1 MKIFAGVQRSRA
13 NGKVTPSGVGRIC
26 NWTPDLK
33 GPTADEYPSFGAYQR
48 SLTLKCDEGEP
59 GIITWTPDKNTP
71 DTVYYQ
77 CFTHRHLGWKINVVD
92 GCDGEV
98 QASERKEIII
108 EDFEAEP
115 SIRHESK
122 VYPSDNFL
130 KQHEKDLIKH
140 HNMNEA
146 PPKSINGTEIPNE
159 LSKLIAEGIKTA
171 EALEAQLAKEQKLKV
186 NKTRF
191 EGDVPNHESKI
202 PPTEI
207 KHHNVRRPVHPL
219 GPIPQLAPRPHFS
232 SSQIPIYLRSP
243 QPQLY
248 QTYRPLKVPISM
260 QQGRRPLPVPVP
272 MPADK
277 IPQREKI
284 PQRNHYLLPQQ
295 SIQVNHYRK
304 PVPQMSN
311 LPHLGNRNYHKG
323 KLPPPPPL
331 QSISSGPHKPVLLL
345 GEPTEI
351 KPFYKGSDVVVGKPS
366 KSQIELQTAFKNK
379 KINEQYLIKGS
390 NRKPEKA
397 PARSPF
403 KEPFQA
409 KNESRQIDDLATNS
423 GFKADSIIVESGFRP
438 IFRRED
444 VEVINDDDVSLEYD
458 NENDKVSFTIP
469 SISRRSDSDFH
480 DVYEGEGQ
488 FIQSDDPQS
497 FEPMF
502 IPSPEDVAALPLV
515 NSSSNDPTDVMVAE
529 ASDRQGVLYL
539 PPHEVKRSAVLDP
552 LDLKDPLPAETFQK
566 LSSKTKKFI
575 QDNPQFVP
583 YSGELPKDL
592 MLQVYRDSSIS
603 NREKNQNLP
612 VISTKLSAV
621 NSNIDTI

>member
-1 MKIFAGVQRSRA
+1 M
-13 NGKVTPSGVGRIC
+13 
-26 NWTPDLK
+26 
-33 GPTADEYPSFGAYQR
+33 
-48 SLTLKCDEGEP
+48 KCDEGEP

-92 GCDGEV
+92 ACDGQV

-146 PPKSINGTEIPNE
+146 PPKNFNDTEIPSE

-171 EALEAQLAKEQKLKV
+171 EALEAQLAKDQKDKV

-191 EGDVPNHESKI
+191 EGDVPNHEQKI
-202 PPTEI
+202 PPTEL
-207 KHHNVRRPVHPL
+207 KHHNLRRPVPPL
-219 GPIPQLAPRPHFS
+219 GPLPQLSPRPHFS
-232 SSQIPIYLRSP
+232 SSQIPIYLRPP
-243 QPQLY
+243 QTQLY

-272 MPADK
+272 KPADK
-277 IPQREKI
+277 N

-295 SIQVNHYRK
+295 SIQINHYRK
-304 PVPQMSN
+304 PVPQMN
-311 LPHLGNRNYHKG
+311 NPQHLGIRNYNKG
-323 KLPPPPPL
+323 KLPPAP
-331 QSISSGPHKPVLLL
+331 QHQHQQISSGNPHKPVLLL

-366 KSQIELQTAFKNK
+366 KGQIELQTAFKNK
-379 KINEQYLIKGS
+379 KINEQYLIKGG
-390 NRKPEKA
+390 NRKPEKT
-397 PARSPF
+397 PVRSPF

-409 KNESRQIDDLATNS
+409 KNESRSIPDLATNS

-444 VEVINDDDVSLEYD
+444 IEFNQDDDDTSLEYE
-458 NENDKVSFTIP
+458 NENDKVSFKIP

-488 FIQSDDPQS
+488 FVQGDPQS

-502 IPSPEDVAALPLV
+502 IPSPEDVVALPLV
-515 NSSSNDPTDVMVAE
+515 NSSSNDPTDAMIAE

-583 YSGELPKDL
+583 YSGELPRDL

-603 NREKNQNLP
+603 PREKSHNLP